1 MSEEMKAETVEV
13 IITACEKF
21 GTDYYVRPLLFIV
34 IKLNNRFYSI
44 YTRRRFLVETR

>member
-21 GTDYYVRPLLFIV
+21 GTDYYVRFVFKFSDL
-34 IKLNNRFYSI
+34 
-44 YTRRRFLVETR
+44 